1 MKTQSKF
8 LLFFLLPVFIFAG
21 YGKVEAKDFTGV
33 IIYNITYEGDD
44 FDSQTSAMLP
54 KTMKIFIKGNKSR
67 MEMNT
72 GMGTTVVIFDADKK
86 DAVTFMDMM
95 GQKFAMTMTAEEIE
109 SEVSNAPEVD
119 IEVTGETKE
128 IAGYTCKKAIVKEKG
143 ENGTEHIV
151 YFTDELGSGVL
162 NYNNPV
168 YKDINGVMLEYSSAQ
183 EGMTMNFSAI
193 KVEKKKLSDKDFEI
207 PEGYKVMTMDE
218 FNNMFGG

>member
-8 LLFFLLPVFIFAG
+8 LLFFLISVFVFAG
-21 YGKVEAKDFTGV
+21 YGKAEAKDFTGV
-33 IIYNITYEGDD
+33 IIYSITYEGDD
-44 FDSQTSAMLP
+44 IDPQTAAMMP

-72 GMGTTVVIFDADKK
+72 GMGNTVVIFDADKK
-86 DAVTFMDMM
+86 DAVTLMDIM

-109 SEVSNAPEVD
+109 SQVAEAPDVNV
-119 IEVTGETKE
+119 EVTDETKE

-143 ENGTEHIV
+143 ENGSEHIV

-168 YKDINGVMLEYSSAQ
+168 YKDIDGVMLEYSSSQ
-183 EGMTMNFSAI
+183 ESMTMKFSAI
-193 KVEKKKLSDKDFEI
+193 KVEKKKVSDKDFEI

-218 FNNMFGG
+218 FKNMFGG